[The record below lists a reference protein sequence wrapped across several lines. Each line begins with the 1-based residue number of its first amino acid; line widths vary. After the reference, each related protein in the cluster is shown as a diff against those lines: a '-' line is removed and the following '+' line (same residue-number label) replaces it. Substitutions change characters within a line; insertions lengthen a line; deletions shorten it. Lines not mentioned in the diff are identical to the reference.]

1 MKAYKTIS
9 RLIKEAWKIDK
20 TYFVLLALLAIFESL
35 ISIASMYLPASVIAY
50 LERGESFKTILYLI
64 LAFVGGIYL
73 LKQISE
79 FIKLKYQKKANFQ
92 SEMLAVKLSEKTMD
106 LSYDNLEDPKVLD
119 FIQRAKMPINW
130 GYIELTLQEI
140 KDILVAL
147 TTIFGLLAI
156 LFTHSIIYTLS
167 ILVILTLSTI
177 TTIHMQKKNDSLM
190 QENVPLNRKY
200 GYFLDEAAG
209 PNSQKEYRIYGIS
222 KIWVSKMLG
231 YRDFVF
237 KWVGDLIGIA
247 TSLEVFRTIFASLI
261 TFIAIAY
268 NGTRLISDIWGPVIS
283 IATFTLVF
291 NSTDKLVNLIQ
302 AVSKSISGLN
312 TANAHLSPWKDY
324 IDLKE
329 FKNTGNKKADKL
341 ESLEFRNVYFSYPN
355 TDRLILEDVSFK
367 IEKGE
372 KISIVGLNN
381 AGKST
386 IVKLISR
393 FYEPDRG
400 QILWN
405 GVDIRDY
412 AINSYIDQISAVFQ
426 DFTLMP
432 YTIFENIMPG
442 SDDRKEAEESLKDVN
457 MYNYIESL
465 PKKMDTYLDKSLEKD
480 ATHFSGGQAQK
491 LAISRAINKGGSLMI
506 MDEPTA
512 ALDPIA
518 ESEIFE
524 KFAELTKNKTS
535 IFISHRMSSSTFS
548 DKVLLID
555 GGKVAAYDHHSKL
568 MKGHNLY
575 RELFETQAKN
585 YI

>member
-20 TYFVLLALLAIFESL
+20 TYFVLLAILAIFESL

-50 LERGESFKTILYLI
+50 LEKGESFKSILYLI
-64 LAFVGGIYL
+64 LVFVGGIYL

-79 FIKLKYQKKANFQ
+79 FIKLKYQKRANFQ

-119 FIQRAKMPINW
+119 FIQRAKMPISW
-130 GYIELTLQEI
+130 GYIELTLEEI
-140 KDILVAL
+140 KDLLVAL
-147 TTIFGLLAI
+147 TTIFGLLVI
-156 LFTHSIIYTLS
+156 LFTHSIVYTLT

-177 TTIHMQKKNDSLM
+177 TTIHMQKKHDSLM

-200 GYFLDEAAG
+200 GYFLDEATG

-222 KIWVSKMLG
+222 KIWISKLLG

-302 AVSKSISGLN
+302 SVSKSISGLN
-312 TANAHLSPWKDY
+312 TSNAHLSPWKDY

-393 FYEPDRG
+393 FYEPDKG
-400 QILWN
+400 KILWN
-405 GVDIRDY
+405 GIDIKDY
-412 AINSYIDQISAVFQ
+412 DINSYIEQISAVFQ

-457 MYNYIESL
+457 MYDYIESL

-491 LAISRAINKGGSLMI
+491 LAIARAINKGGSLMI

>member
-50 LERGESFKTILYLI
+50 LERGESFKAILYLI
-64 LAFVGGIYL
+64 LAFIGGIYL

-79 FIKLKYQKKANFQ
+79 FIKLKYQKRANYQ

-147 TTIFGLLAI
+147 TTIFGLLVI
-156 LFTHSIIYTLS
+156 LFTHSIIYTLA

-200 GYFLDEAAG
+200 GYFLDEATG

-222 KIWVSKMLG
+222 KIWISKMLG

-247 TSLEVFRTIFASLI
+247 TRLEVFRTIFASLI

-268 NGTRLISDIWGPVIS
+268 NGTRLISDIWGPIIS

-372 KISIVGLNN
+372 KISIVELNN

-393 FYEPDRG
+393 FYEPNEG

-405 GVDIRDY
+405 GVDIREYD
-412 AINSYIDQISAVFQ
+412 INSYIEQISAVFQ

-491 LAISRAINKGGSLMI
+491 LAIARAINKGGSLMI

>member
-79 FIKLKYQKKANFQ
+79 FIKLKYQKRANYQ

-147 TTIFGLLAI
+147 TTIFGLLVI
-156 LFTHSIIYTLS
+156 LFTHSIIYTLA

-209 PNSQKEYRIYGIS
+209 PTSQKEYRIYGIS
-222 KIWVSKMLG
+222 KIWISKILG

-237 KWVGDLIGIA
+237 KWVEDLIGIA

-329 FKNTGNKKADKL
+329 FKNTGNRKADEL

-367 IEKGE
+367 IDKGE

-393 FYEPDRG
+393 FYEPDKG

-405 GVDIRDY
+405 GVDIREYD
-412 AINSYIDQISAVFQ
+412 INSYIEQISAVFQ

-442 SDDRKEAEESLKDVN
+442 SDDRKEAEESLKGVN
-457 MYNYIESL
+457 MYDYIESL

-491 LAISRAINKGGSLMI
+491 LAIARAINKGGSLMI

-585 YI
+585 YV

>member
-20 TYFVLLALLAIFESL
+20 TYFVLLAILAIFESL
-35 ISIASMYLPASVIAY
+35 ISIASMYLPASAIAY
-50 LERGESFKTILYLI
+50 LEKGESFKSILYLI

-79 FIKLKYQKKANFQ
+79 FIKLKYQKRANFQ

-119 FIQRAKMPINW
+119 FIQRAKMPISW
-130 GYIELTLQEI
+130 GYIELTLEEI
-140 KDILVAL
+140 KDLLVAL
-147 TTIFGLLAI
+147 TTIFGLLVI
-156 LFTHSIIYTLS
+156 LFTHSIVYTLT
-167 ILVILTLSTI
+167 ILIILTLSTI
-177 TTIHMQKKNDSLM
+177 TTIHMQKKHDSLM

-200 GYFLDEAAG
+200 GYFLDEAVG
-209 PNSQKEYRIYGIS
+209 PTSQKEYRIYGIS
-222 KIWVSKMLG
+222 KIWVSKMIG

-237 KWVGDLIGIA
+237 KWVGDLIGISI
-247 TSLEVFRTIFASLI
+247 SLEVFRTIFASLI

-341 ESLEFRNVYFSYPN
+341 ESLEFKNVYFSYPN

-393 FYEPDRG
+393 FYEPNKG

-405 GVDIRDY
+405 GVDIREYD
-412 AINSYIDQISAVFQ
+412 INSYIDQISAVFQ

-457 MYNYIESL
+457 MYEYIESL

-491 LAISRAINKGGSLMI
+491 LAIARAINKGGSLMI

>member
-20 TYFVLLALLAIFESL
+20 TYFVLLAILAIFESL

-50 LERGESFKTILYLI
+50 LEKGESFKSILYLI

-79 FIKLKYQKKANFQ
+79 FIKLKYQKRANYQ

-119 FIQRAKMPINW
+119 FIQRAKMPISW
-130 GYIELTLQEI
+130 GYIELTLEEI
-140 KDILVAL
+140 KDLLVAL
-147 TTIFGLLAI
+147 TTIFGLLVI
-156 LFTHSIIYTLS
+156 LFTHSVIYTLT

-177 TTIHMQKKNDSLM
+177 TTIHMQKKHDSLM

-200 GYFLDEAAG
+200 GYFLDEATG

-329 FKNTGNKKADKL
+329 FKNTGNRKADEL

-355 TDRLILEDVSFK
+355 TDRFILEDVSFK

-393 FYEPDRG
+393 FYEPDKG

-405 GVDIRDY
+405 GVDIREYD
-412 AINSYIDQISAVFQ
+412 INSYIEQISAVFQ

-442 SDDRKEAEESLKDVN
+442 SDDRKQAEESLKDVN
-457 MYNYIESL
+457 MYEYIQSL

-491 LAISRAINKGGSLMI
+491 LAIARAINKGGSLMI

>member
-20 TYFVLLALLAIFESL
+20 TYFVLLAILAIFESL

-50 LERGESFKTILYLI
+50 LEKGESFKSILYLI

-79 FIKLKYQKKANFQ
+79 FIKLKYQKRANYQ

-119 FIQRAKMPINW
+119 FIQRAKMPISW
-130 GYIELTLQEI
+130 GFIELTLEEI
-140 KDILVAL
+140 KDLLVAL
-147 TTIFGLLAI
+147 TTIFGLLVI
-156 LFTHSIIYTLS
+156 LFTHSIVYTLT
-167 ILVILTLSTI
+167 ILVILTLSTT
-177 TTIHMQKKNDSLM
+177 TTIHMQKKRDSLM

-200 GYFLDEAAG
+200 GYFLDEATG

-222 KIWVSKMLG
+222 KIWISKVLG

-237 KWVGDLIGIA
+237 KWVGDLIKIA

-393 FYEPDRG
+393 FYEPDKG
-400 QILWN
+400 KILWN
-405 GVDIRDY
+405 GIDIRDY
-412 AINSYIDQISAVFQ
+412 DINSYIEQISAVFQ

-457 MYNYIESL
+457 MYAYIESL

-491 LAISRAINKGGSLMI
+491 LAIARAINKGGSLMI

-524 KFAELTKNKTS
+524 KFTELTKNKTS

>member
-1 MKAYKTIS
+1 MKAYRTIS

-50 LERGESFKTILYLI
+50 LEKGESFKSILYLI

-119 FIQRAKMPINW
+119 FIQRAKMPISW
-130 GYIELTLQEI
+130 GYIELTLEEI
-140 KDILVAL
+140 KDLLVAL
-147 TTIFGLLAI
+147 TTIFGLLVI
-156 LFTHSIIYTLS
+156 LFTHSIVYTLT

-177 TTIHMQKKNDSLM
+177 TTIHMQKKHDSLM

-200 GYFLDEAAG
+200 GYFLDEATG

-222 KIWVSKMLG
+222 KIWISKLLG

-302 AVSKSISGLN
+302 SVSKSISGLN

-341 ESLEFRNVYFSYPN
+341 ESLEFKNIYFSYPN
-355 TDRLILEDVSFK
+355 TDRLILEDISFK

-393 FYEPDRG
+393 FYEPDKG

-405 GVDIRDY
+405 GVDIREYD
-412 AINSYIDQISAVFQ
+412 INSYIEQISAVFQ

-457 MYNYIESL
+457 MYEYIQSL

-480 ATHFSGGQAQK
+480 ATNFSGGQAQK
-491 LAISRAINKGGSLMI
+491 LAIARAINKGGSLMI

-585 YI
+585 YR

>member
-20 TYFVLLALLAIFESL
+20 TYFVLLAILAIFESL

-50 LERGESFKTILYLI
+50 LEKGESFKSILYLI

-79 FIKLKYQKKANFQ
+79 FIKLKYQKRANYQ

-119 FIQRAKMPINW
+119 FIQRAKMPISW

-140 KDILVAL
+140 KDLLVAL
-147 TTIFGLLAI
+147 TTIFGLLVI
-156 LFTHSIIYTLS
+156 LFTHSIIYTFIILL
-167 ILVILTLSTI
+167 ILVLSTV
-177 TTIHMQKKNDSLM
+177 TTINMQKKKDSLM

-200 GYFLDEAAG
+200 GYFLDEATG

-312 TANAHLSPWKDY
+312 TSNAHLSPWKDY

-329 FKNTGNKKADKL
+329 FKNTGNKKADEL

-393 FYEPDRG
+393 FYEPNEG

-405 GVDIRDY
+405 GVDIKDY
-412 AINSYIDQISAVFQ
+412 DINSYIEQISAVFQ

-457 MYNYIESL
+457 MYEYIQSL

-491 LAISRAINKGGSLMI
+491 LAIARAINKGGSLMI

>member
-20 TYFVLLALLAIFESL
+20 TYFVLLAILAIFESL

-50 LERGESFKTILYLI
+50 LEKGEAFKSILYLI

-79 FIKLKYQKKANFQ
+79 FIKLKYQKRANFQ

-119 FIQRAKMPINW
+119 FIQRAKMPISW
-130 GYIELTLQEI
+130 GYIEVTLEEI
-140 KDILVAL
+140 KDLLVAL
-147 TTIFGLLAI
+147 TTIFGLLVI
-156 LFTHSIIYTLS
+156 LFTHSIVYTLT

-177 TTIHMQKKNDSLM
+177 TTIHMQKKHDSLM

-200 GYFLDEAAG
+200 GYFLDEATG

-222 KIWVSKMLG
+222 KIWISKMLG

-268 NGTRLISDIWGPVIS
+268 NGARLISDIWGPVIS

-302 AVSKSISGLN
+302 SVSKSISGLN

-412 AINSYIDQISAVFQ
+412 DINSYIEQISAVFQ

-457 MYNYIESL
+457 MYAYIESL

-491 LAISRAINKGGSLMI
+491 LAIARAINKGGSLMI

-535 IFISHRMSSSTFS
+535 IFISHRMSSSIFS

-585 YI
+585 YV

>member
-20 TYFVLLALLAIFESL
+20 TYFILLALLAIFESL

-79 FIKLKYQKKANFQ
+79 FIKLKYQKRANYQ

-147 TTIFGLLAI
+147 TTIFGLLVI
-156 LFTHSIIYTLS
+156 LFTHSIIYTLA

-200 GYFLDEAAG
+200 GYFLDEATG

-222 KIWVSKMLG
+222 KIWISKMLG

-247 TSLEVFRTIFASLI
+247 TRLEVFRTIFASLI

-268 NGTRLISDIWGPVIS
+268 NGTRLISDIWGPIIS

-355 TDRLILEDVSFK
+355 TERLILEDVSFK

-393 FYEPDRG
+393 FYEPDKG

-405 GVDIRDY
+405 GVDIREYD
-412 AINSYIDQISAVFQ
+412 INSYIEQISAVFQ

-491 LAISRAINKGGSLMI
+491 LAIARAINKGGSLMI

>member
-1 MKAYKTIS
+1 MKSYKTIS

-20 TYFVLLALLAIFESL
+20 TYFVLLAFFAGFESL

-50 LERGESFKTILYLI
+50 LEKGESFKTILYLI

-79 FIKLKYQKKANFQ
+79 FIKLKYQKKANYQ

-106 LSYDNLEDPKVLD
+106 LSYDNLENPKVLD
-119 FIQRAKMPINW
+119 FIQRAKMPISW
-130 GYIELTLQEI
+130 GYIEVTLQEI
-140 KDILVAL
+140 KELLISL
-147 TTIFGLLAI
+147 TTIFGLLVI
-156 LFTHSIIYTLS
+156 LFTHSIIYTLT
-167 ILVILTLSTI
+167 ILVILTISTL
-177 TTIHMQKKNDSLM
+177 TTIHMKKKHDSLM
-190 QENVPLNRKY
+190 QESIPMNRKY
-200 GYFLDEAAG
+200 GYFINEAIG
-209 PNSQKEYRIYGIS
+209 DRSQKEYRVYGIN
-222 KIWVSKMLG
+222 KIWISKMLEYG
-231 YRDFVF
+231 DFIF
-237 KWVGDLIGIA
+237 KWISDMINVS

-329 FKNTGNKKADKL
+329 FENTGNKKADKL
-341 ESLEFRNVYFSYPN
+341 ESLEFKNVYFSYPN

-393 FYEPDRG
+393 FYEPDKG
-400 QILWN
+400 EILWN
-405 GVDIRDY
+405 GIDIKDY
-412 AINSYIDQISAVFQ
+412 DINSYIDQISAVFQ

-457 MYNYIESL
+457 MYDYIESL
-465 PKKMDTYLDKSLEKD
+465 PKKMDTYLDKTLEKD

-491 LAISRAINKGGSLMI
+491 LAIARAINKGGSLMI

-518 ESEIFE
+518 EFEIFE
-524 KFAELTKNKTS
+524 KFADLTKNKTS

>member
-50 LERGESFKTILYLI
+50 LEKGESFKSILYLI

-79 FIKLKYQKKANFQ
+79 FIKLKYQKRANFQ

-119 FIQRAKMPINW
+119 FIQRAKMPISW
-130 GYIELTLQEI
+130 GYIELTLEEI
-140 KDILVAL
+140 KDLLVAL
-147 TTIFGLLAI
+147 TTIFGLLVI
-156 LFTHSIIYTLS
+156 LFTHSIVYTLT

-177 TTIHMQKKNDSLM
+177 TTIHMQKKQDSLM

-200 GYFLDEAAG
+200 GYFLDEATG

-222 KIWVSKMLG
+222 KIWISKILG

-247 TSLEVFRTIFASLI
+247 TRLEVFRTIFASLI

-329 FKNTGNKKADKL
+329 FKNTGNKKVDKL

-393 FYEPDRG
+393 FYEPDKG
-400 QILWN
+400 KILWN
-405 GVDIRDY
+405 GIDIKDY
-412 AINSYIDQISAVFQ
+412 DINSYIEQISAVFQ

-491 LAISRAINKGGSLMI
+491 LAIARAINKGGSLMI

-555 GGKVAAYDHHSKL
+555 EGRVAAYDHHSKL

>member
-20 TYFVLLALLAIFESL
+20 TYFVLLAILAIFESL

-50 LERGESFKTILYLI
+50 LEKGESFKSILYLI

-79 FIKLKYQKKANFQ
+79 FIKLKYQKRANYQ

-119 FIQRAKMPINW
+119 FIQRAKMPISW
-130 GYIELTLQEI
+130 GFIELTLEEI
-140 KDILVAL
+140 KDLLVAL
-147 TTIFGLLAI
+147 TTIFGLLVI
-156 LFTHSIIYTLS
+156 LFTHSIIYTLA

-209 PNSQKEYRIYGIS
+209 PTSQKEYRIYGIS
-222 KIWVSKMLG
+222 KIWISKILG

-237 KWVGDLIGIA
+237 KWVEDLIGIA

-329 FKNTGNKKADKL
+329 FKNTGNRKADEL

-367 IEKGE
+367 IDKGE

-393 FYEPDRG
+393 FYEPDKG

-405 GVDIRDY
+405 GVDIREYD
-412 AINSYIDQISAVFQ
+412 INSYIEQISAVFQ

-442 SDDRKEAEESLKDVN
+442 SDDRKEAEESLKGVN
-457 MYNYIESL
+457 MYDYIESL

-491 LAISRAINKGGSLMI
+491 LAIARAINKGGSLMI

>member
-20 TYFVLLALLAIFESL
+20 IYFVLLALLAIFESL
-35 ISIASMYLPASVIAY
+35 ISIASMYLPASVISY
-50 LERGESFKTILYLI
+50 LEKGESFKTILYLI

-79 FIKLKYQKKANFQ
+79 FIKLKYQKRANYQ
-92 SEMLAVKLSEKTMD
+92 SEMLAVKLSKKTMD

-119 FIQRAKMPINW
+119 FIQRAKMPISW
-130 GYIELTLQEI
+130 GYIEVTLQEI
-140 KDILVAL
+140 KDFLVAL
-147 TTIFGLLAI
+147 TTIFGLLVI
-156 LFTHSIIYTLS
+156 LFTHSIIYTFI
-167 ILVILTLSTI
+167 ILLILALSTV
-177 TTIHMQKKNDSLM
+177 TTINMQKKKDSLM

-200 GYFLDEAAG
+200 GYFLDEATG

-222 KIWVSKMLG
+222 KIWISKMLG

-237 KWVGDLIGIA
+237 KWVGDLIKSA
-247 TSLEVFRTIFASLI
+247 TSLEIFRTIFASLI

-312 TANAHLSPWKDY
+312 TSNAHLSPWKDY

-329 FKNTGNKKADKL
+329 FKNTGNKKADEL

-393 FYEPDRG
+393 FYEPNEG

-412 AINSYIDQISAVFQ
+412 DINSYIEQISAVFQ

-491 LAISRAINKGGSLMI
+491 LAIARAINKGGSLMI

>member
-20 TYFVLLALLAIFESL
+20 TYFVLLAILAIFESL

-50 LERGESFKTILYLI
+50 LEKGESFKSILYLI

-79 FIKLKYQKKANFQ
+79 FIKLKYQKRANYQ

-119 FIQRAKMPINW
+119 FIQRAKMPISW

-140 KDILVAL
+140 KDLLVAL
-147 TTIFGLLAI
+147 TTIFGLLVI
-156 LFTHSIIYTLS
+156 LFTHSIIYTFIILL
-167 ILVILTLSTI
+167 ILVLSTV
-177 TTIHMQKKNDSLM
+177 TTINMQKKKDSLM

-200 GYFLDEAAG
+200 GYFLDEATG

-222 KIWVSKMLG
+222 KIWISKMLG

-237 KWVGDLIGIA
+237 KWVGDLIKSA
-247 TSLEVFRTIFASLI
+247 TSLEIFRTIFASLI

-329 FKNTGNKKADKL
+329 FKNTGNRKADEL

-393 FYEPDRG
+393 FYEPNKG

-405 GVDIRDY
+405 GVDIREYD
-412 AINSYIDQISAVFQ
+412 INSYIDQISAVFQ

-457 MYNYIESL
+457 MYEYIESL

-491 LAISRAINKGGSLMI
+491 LAIARAINKGGSLMI

-555 GGKVAAYDHHSKL
+555 GGKVAAYDYHSKL

>member
-50 LERGESFKTILYLI
+50 LEKGESFKSILYLI

-92 SEMLAVKLSEKTMD
+92 SEMLAVKLSEKTID

-119 FIQRAKMPINW
+119 FIQRAKMPISW
-130 GYIELTLQEI
+130 GYIELTLEEI
-140 KDILVAL
+140 KDLLVAL
-147 TTIFGLLAI
+147 TTIFGLLVI
-156 LFTHSIIYTLS
+156 LFTHSIVYTLT

-177 TTIHMQKKNDSLM
+177 TTIHMQKKHDSLM

-200 GYFLDEAAG
+200 GYFLDEATG

-222 KIWVSKMLG
+222 KIWISKLLG

-237 KWVGDLIGIA
+237 KWVADLIGIA

-302 AVSKSISGLN
+302 SVSKSISGLN
-312 TANAHLSPWKDY
+312 TSNAHLSPWKDY

-329 FKNTGNKKADKL
+329 FKNTGNKKANKL

-393 FYEPDRG
+393 FYEPDKG

-405 GVDIRDY
+405 GIDIRDY
-412 AINSYIDQISAVFQ
+412 DINSYLEQISAVFQ

-457 MYNYIESL
+457 MYEYIESL

-491 LAISRAINKGGSLMI
+491 LAIARAINKGGSLMI

-555 GGKVAAYDHHSKL
+555 GGVRLPPMTTIVS
-568 MKGHNLY
+568 
-575 RELFETQAKN
+575 
-585 YI
+585 

>member
-1 MKAYKTIS
+1 MKTYKTIS

-20 TYFVLLALLAIFESL
+20 IYFVLLVLLAIFESL

-79 FIKLKYQKKANFQ
+79 FIKLKYQKKANYQ

-119 FIQRAKMPINW
+119 FIQRAKMPISW

-140 KDILVAL
+140 KDLLVAL
-147 TTIFGLLAI
+147 TTIFGLLVI
-156 LFTHSIIYTLS
+156 LFTHSIIYTFI
-167 ILVILTLSTI
+167 ILLILALSTV
-177 TTIHMQKKNDSLM
+177 TTINMQKKKDSLM

-200 GYFLDEAAG
+200 GYFLDEATG

-222 KIWVSKMLG
+222 KIWISKMLG

-237 KWVGDLIGIA
+237 KWVGDLIKSA
-247 TSLEVFRTIFASLI
+247 TSLEIFRTIFASLI

-324 IDLKE
+324 VDLKE
-329 FKNTGNKKADKL
+329 FENTGNKNADKL
-341 ESLEFRNVYFSYPN
+341 ESLEFKNVYFSYPN

-393 FYEPDRG
+393 FYEPDKG
-400 QILWN
+400 EILWN
-405 GVDIRDY
+405 GIDIKDY
-412 AINSYIDQISAVFQ
+412 DINSYIDQISAVFQ

-457 MYNYIESL
+457 MYDYIESL
-465 PKKMDTYLDKSLEKD
+465 PKKMDTYLDKTLEKD

-491 LAISRAINKGGSLMI
+491 LAIARAINKGGSLMI

-518 ESEIFE
+518 EFEIFE
-524 KFAELTKNKTS
+524 KFADLTKNKTS